1 MQVIPNILPNFTEK
15 DIASI
20 KFYFEKSRKYNDE
33 IGDELK
39 EELIHHPVFGP
50 LIKMQTKEMQDAQNA
65 RSEAMQR
72 AAIYDGKWDEYCK
85 DLIMQGVTY
94 AQMNISYQDW
104 YMLIKL
110 YKDRVIPHMK
120 KDLTNVD
127 DIVYFIEGMNKLLD
141 FAMYGIAEAYFTEK
155 NNIIKAGE
163 NQFRAIFES
172 SSDVIVLAD
181 KNLTLLNI
189 NRIDSPQY
197 KKEDVIG
204 KSVLDF
210 VEKPDDK
217 TEFGKTVENVFK
229 SKEPF
234 LWEGSQIVDGS
245 EKYYSSS
252 ISPILDDKGEV
263 INIIFITRDIT
274 SKTIAEK
281 QILEMN
287 TILERKVKE
296 RTEDLYKTNQELE
309 QFAYVAS
316 HDLQEPLR
324 NITNYV
330 GLLEIRSEE
339 ILTEENKHF
348 LKVISKSAERMKT
361 LIRELLNFSRV
372 GRNRTVEKVDCQ
384 KVLKDVLAD
393 MDLLI
398 KENNARIIIENLPVI
413 DGNSLE
419 MKQLFQNLISNAIKF
434 RKKDVTPE
442 IIVKCES
449 GKSDWKFSISDNGIG
464 IPKEFLDKIFLI
476 FQRLHTDSEYAGTG
490 IGLAICKKI
499 IEINEGKMWVNSIEG
514 QGSTFNFTLPRK

>member
-1 MQVIPNILPNFTEK
+1 MQVIPDILPNFTEQ

-120 KDLTNVD
+120 KDLSSVD

-189 NRIDSPQY
+189 NRIDSPNY

-204 KSVLDF
+204 KSVIDF
-210 VEKPDDK
+210 VEKPNDK
-217 TEFGKTVENVFK
+217 TEFEKTVKNVFK
-229 SKEPF
+229 TKEP
-234 LWEGSQIVDGS
+234 S
-245 EKYYSSS
+245 
-252 ISPILDDKGEV
+252 
-263 INIIFITRDIT
+263 
-274 SKTIAEK
+274 
-281 QILEMN
+281 
-287 TILERKVKE
+287 
-296 RTEDLYKTNQELE
+296 TN
-309 QFAYVAS
+309 
-316 HDLQEPLR
+316 
-324 NITNYV
+324 
-330 GLLEIRSEE
+330 
-339 ILTEENKHF
+339 
-348 LKVISKSAERMKT
+348 
-361 LIRELLNFSRV
+361 
-372 GRNRTVEKVDCQ
+372 
-384 KVLKDVLAD
+384 
-393 MDLLI
+393 
-398 KENNARIIIENLPVI
+398 
-413 DGNSLE
+413 
-419 MKQLFQNLISNAIKF
+419 
-434 RKKDVTPE
+434 
-442 IIVKCES
+442 
-449 GKSDWKFSISDNGIG
+449 
-464 IPKEFLDKIFLI
+464 
-476 FQRLHTDSEYAGTG
+476 
-490 IGLAICKKI
+490 
-499 IEINEGKMWVNSIEG
+499 
-514 QGSTFNFTLPRK
+514 